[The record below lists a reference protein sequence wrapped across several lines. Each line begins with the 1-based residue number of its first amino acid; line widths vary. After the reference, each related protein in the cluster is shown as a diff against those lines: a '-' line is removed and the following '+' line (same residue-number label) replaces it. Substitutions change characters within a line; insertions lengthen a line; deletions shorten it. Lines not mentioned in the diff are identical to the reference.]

1 MPERPKL
8 PYTFNTPTR
17 PDSPESIQRILQEMW
32 QQLAIVINM
41 PFDVPAHDPHVHEIA
56 RNISKKEIVA
66 TGLGDEIEVNAA
78 GVNLLG
84 NFNNL
89 LPAAPVDSENVRW
102 QKVARDVVSDNI
114 SAHLSLLP
122 RGFDTGSVI
131 GGFLDTVSNPFTT
144 AFTGQQRSSNFFNI
158 RSNLDGYIR
167 NLYTYLSATQ
177 TAGAITVLSGY
188 QIDGT
193 NRTDMGI
200 GLVAGQAAGAY
211 GDSRTFLRILKGDAF
226 NIRRQNFGVAGP
238 NTHGFAME
246 FLTDDNSS
254 LFGSSGIGTLT
265 AGQSKF
271 VGIYNSATQNASPS
285 ENDSLFPLPFSG
297 KIKNLFV
304 QLTTAHVAGGTF
316 VVTMRKGTS
325 LAGMASTALV
335 VTIPASAGVGT
346 YVNITDEITVAE
358 NDLICFLFTN
368 NGSSSSAPILHFVV
382 EYTNDSGVLG
392 RCISGWH
399 ASPVLGDVTRF
410 GTFFTSKTASSSEL
424 FTPCPRDMTI
434 SKPKLWVSPPFAP
447 AVFTCTYT
455 VRKNGVDTGVSLSF
469 NGGDSDALIQGSGS
483 EDFLRGDNFSLKIV
497 NVRTSG
503 FAEPRG
509 FTVQID

>member
-1 MPERPKL
+1 MAIDHHKPIDDLIQYYIASPVRHEHDLGEALLRLSHGLFHKQVIQPIQINVKELVEEPEL
-8 PYTFNTPTR
+8 
-17 PDSPESIQRILQEMW
+17 S
-32 QQLAIVINM
+32 
-41 PFDVPAHDPHVHEIA
+41 
-56 RNISKKEIVA
+56 
-66 TGLGDEIEVNAA
+66 GLGDNIQVNAVDVDTT
-78 GVNLLG
+78 GD
-84 NFNNL
+84 FNDL
-89 LPAAPVDSENVRW
+89 LPAAPADTENVRW
-102 QKVARDVVSDNI
+102 QRSSKTLPTIADFI
-114 SAHLSLLP
+114 SAHYSLVP
-122 RGFDTGSVI
+122 RGFDRGSVI
-131 GGFLDTVSNPFTT
+131 GGFLDTVSNPFTS
-144 AFTGQQRSSNFFNI
+144 AFTGQQRNSNFFNI

-177 TAGAITVLSGY
+177 TAGALTRLSGY

-193 NRTDMGI
+193 NRTDLGI
-200 GLVAGQAAGAY
+200 GLVAGQVSGAH
-211 GDSRTFLRILKGDAF
+211 GDARTYLRILKGDAF
-226 NIRRQNFGVAGP
+226 NIRRQNFGVTGP
-238 NTHGFAME
+238 NTQGFAME

-254 LFGSSGIGTLT
+254 LFGSAGIGTLT

-316 VVTMRKGTS
+316 VVTMRKGTT
-325 LAGMASTALV
+325 LAGMLNTALA

-358 NDLICFLFTN
+358 NDLICFKFTN

-399 ASPVLGDVTRF
+399 ESPVLGDVTRF
-410 GTFFTSKTASSSEL
+410 GTFFTSKAASSSEV

-447 AVFTCTYT
+447 PVFTCVYT
-455 VRKNGVDTGVSLSF
+455 VRKNGTDTGVGLSF
-469 NGGDSDALIQGSGS
+469 GGADSDVLIQGGGS
-483 EDFLRGDNFSLKIV
+483 VDFLRGDLFSLKIV
-497 NVRTSG
+497 NTQITG